1 MEGFDFCESHH
12 DVIAEEGIGLA
23 GVAHQR
29 ERLARNYQT
38 IDNRPER
45 SRILRYVELK
55 FFRHSVIYLG
65 I

>member
-1 MEGFDFCESHH
+1 MECFDFCEPHH

-29 ERLARNYQT
+29 ERLTRNYQT

-55 FFRHSVIYLG
+55 IFRHSVIYLG